1 MEGDSIISPHVP
13 HLVISIHSLRMEGD
27 PVSEVDAV
35 LQSISIHSLRME
47 GDVDVAEGVKADTV
61 FQSTPSAWRETW
73 TLQRVSRLTRYF
85 NPLPPHG
92 GRQQSCSF
100 WTQLVQFQ
108 STPST
113 RRETQSGRH
122 DHDRCHIS
130 IHSLHTEGDKFQFFA
145 LPKSMYFNPLPPH
158 GGRRRNSAARTMPD
172 TFQSTP
178 STRRETHFL
187 TQIFTVALFQS
198 TPSTRRETVF
208 MRDMQ
213 EFYAISIHSL
223 HTEGD
228 YHRVARGK

>member
-61 FQSTPSAWRETW
+61 FQSTPSTRRETAV
-73 TLQRVSRLTRYF
+73 LQLLDAAGTISIHSLHTEGDSIRTARSRPLPYF

-92 GRQQSCSF
+92 GRQIPV
-100 WTQLVQFQ
+100 LRLAKV
-108 STPST
+108 
-113 RRETQSGRH
+113 H
-122 DHDRCHIS
+122 V
-130 IHSLHTEGDKFQFFA
+130 
-145 LPKSMYFNPLPPH
+145 
-158 GGRRRNSAARTMPD
+158 
-172 TFQSTP
+172 FQSTP

>member
-61 FQSTPSAWRETW
+61 FQSTPSTRRETAV
-73 TLQRVSRLTRYF
+73 LQLLDAAGTISIHSLHTEGDSIRTARSRPLPYF

-92 GRQQSCSF
+92 GRQIPV
-100 WTQLVQFQ
+100 LRLAKVHVFQ

-113 RRETQSGRH
+113 RRETQEL
-122 DHDRCHIS
+122 RCKNNAGYIS
-130 IHSLHTEGDKFQFFA
+130 IHSLHTEGDAFPDADF
-145 LPKSMYFNPLPPH
+145 H
-158 GGRRRNSAARTMPD
+158 GS
-172 TFQSTP
+172 F
-178 STRRETHFL
+178 
-187 TQIFTVALFQS
+187 
-198 TPSTRRETVF
+198 
-208 MRDMQ
+208 
-213 EFYAISIHSL
+213 ISIHSL

-228 YHRVARGK
+228 CIHA